1 MKAAIDLKNS
11 VRKRIK
17 TTLQQSKEALF
28 LWRTKPLK
36 RWLNWGV
43 GGTVKKNPVF
53 QGLLWTL
60 TSLISIPEI
69 GCWQFRMIATKH
81 LVRMS
86 SLLSD
91 FFLPPGSKT
100 SFFSFLNFVVYEL
113 CKVFRL
119 NQMKT
124 RWKKKKK
131 KKQQVGS
138 FLSAFAWWFTG
149 CCFLQELW
157 DIMEN
162 WGNCNIYTWLANCH
176 QLWEVSGTNYI
187 LVYLAAFQH
196 SSEGVSISCNN
207 DSLACLNEKV

>member
-131 KKQQVGS
+131 RNSKWVV
-138 FLSAFAWWFTG
+138 FCLLLLDDLLAVAFCRNCGISWRTG
-149 CCFLQELW
+149 AIATSIHDWQ
-157 DIMEN
+157 I
-162 WGNCNIYTWLANCH
+162 A
-176 QLWEVSGTNYI
+176 
-187 LVYLAAFQH
+187 
-196 SSEGVSISCNN
+196 ISCEK
-207 DSLACLNEKV
+207 SLAPIIF